1 MARVVPF
8 GLGRL
13 RQSSS
18 FGFGFLLGLLYTCLM
33 ARDTFHQAVRVALE
47 KAGWNIT
54 HDPFAFEFGET
65 NFEID
70 LGAESLI
77 AAEKETELIA
87 VEVKSFLS
95 KSALFDFHLAM
106 GQFLNYRFALE
117 QTAPKR
123 KLFLAIPEDAYF
135 DFFQRPFVQ
144 KILTHHSVA
153 LIVYNA
159 ESEVIL
165 LWL

>member
-1 MARVVPF
+1 MA
-8 GLGRL
+8 
-13 RQSSS
+13 Q
-18 FGFGFLLGLLYTCLM
+18 
-33 ARDTFHQAVRVALE
+33 DTFHQAVRVALE
-47 KAGWNIT
+47 KAGWRVT
-54 HDPFAFEFGET
+54 HDPFAFEFGDT

-77 AAEKETELIA
+77 AAEKEAERIA

-95 KSALFDFHLAM
+95 KSALFDFHLAL

-117 QTAPKR
+117 ETEPLR

-144 KILTHHSVA
+144 KILVHHNVA

-159 ESEVIL
+159 QSEVIL

>member
-1 MARVVPF
+1 MGLPFLFYCLYTTFMARN
-8 GLGRL
+8 
-13 RQSSS
+13 
-18 FGFGFLLGLLYTCLM
+18 
-33 ARDTFHQAVRVALE
+33 TFHQAVRTALE
-47 KAGWNIT
+47 KAGWLIT
-54 HDPFAFEFGET
+54 HDPFSFEFGET

-77 AAEKETELIA
+77 AAERASELIA
-87 VEVKSFLS
+87 VEIKSFLS
-95 KSALFDFHLAM
+95 KSALFDFHLAL

-117 QTAPKR
+117 QTQPKR

-159 ESEVIL
+159 QSEVIL